1 MILIGDF
8 NMPEIVCGNHSVMHG
23 ASSEKCKL
31 FQQFCFDL
39 GLIQIVD
46 FPTRGKN
53 LLDLVLT
60 NDPLLLSNVSG
71 APPLASSDHDS
82 IHLTM
87 LIPTQSS
94 SPSNVTISENIL
106 HTELS

>member
-1 MILIGDF
+1 MILIVDF
-8 NMPEIVCGNHSVMHG
+8 NMPEIAWENYSAMDDVL
-23 ASSEKCKL
+23 SEKYKL

-39 GLIQIVD
+39 GFTEIVD

-71 APPLASSDHDS
+71 APLLASSDHDS
-82 IHLTM
+82 IHLAM
-87 LIPTQSS
+87 LIPTQSFS
-94 SPSNVTISENIL
+94 LSNVIISETYIT
-106 HTELS
+106 H